1 MYQYTCDVKD
11 PQRYSQVCLNDQQ
24 INEMTK
30 SLLGETL
37 QSCSKAGLNPFRALN
52 PIPDANSPFWKK
64 KLSVGALPKK
74 PKTTTRGP
82 GRPKKSTAED
92 LLKLDDESKVELDSL
107 GHLFMQLIDADSSQV
122 DAETSHA
129 DAIEAIHVSFDSEPL
144 VSQKTRWVIWK
155 VKFPHPLAYLDPNF
169 LLKKRQHE
177 ARRQTRSGGSQDLI
191 SGFPN
196 TPAPRNRHHEKMPPS
211 SGDSSGTQMPVFKV
225 APGGMA
231 KVDKKHKLGGS

>member
-11 PQRYSQVCLNDQQ
+11 PQRYSQLCLNDQQ

-37 QSCSKAGLNPFRALN
+37 QSCSKVGMNPFRALN
-52 PIPDANSPFWKK
+52 PIPDAKSPFWKK
-64 KLSVGALPKK
+64 KLPAAALPKK
-74 PKTTTRGP
+74 PKTTIGGP

-92 LLKLDDESKVELDSL
+92 LLKVDDESEVELDSL
-107 GHLFMQLIDADSSQV
+107 GHLFMQLIAADSSQGDV
-122 DAETSHA
+122 ETSHA
-129 DAIEAIHVSFDSEPL
+129 NAIEVIPVSFDSEPL
-144 VSQKTRWVIWK
+144 ARQKTRWVIRK
-155 VKFPHPLAYLDPNF
+155 VKFSHPLAYLDPNF
-169 LLKKRQHE
+169 LLKKQQHE

-196 TPAPRNRHHEKMPPS
+196 TPAPRKRNHEKTPPS
-211 SGDSSGTQMPVFKV
+211 SGDSSGTQMHVFKV

>member
-11 PQRYSQVCLNDQQ
+11 PQRYSQLCLNDQQ

-37 QSCSKAGLNPFRALN
+37 QSCSKVGMNPFRALN
-52 PIPDANSPFWKK
+52 PIPDAKSPFWKK
-64 KLSVGALPKK
+64 KLPAAALPKK
-74 PKTTTRGP
+74 PKTTTGGP

-92 LLKLDDESKVELDSL
+92 LLKVDDESE
-107 GHLFMQLIDADSSQV
+107 
-122 DAETSHA
+122 
-129 DAIEAIHVSFDSEPL
+129 
-144 VSQKTRWVIWK
+144 
-155 VKFPHPLAYLDPNF
+155 
-169 LLKKRQHE
+169 QHE

-196 TPAPRNRHHEKMPPS
+196 TPAPRKRNHEKTPPS
-211 SGDSSGTQMPVFKV
+211 SGDSSGTQMHVFKV

>member
-11 PQRYSQVCLNDQQ
+11 PQRYSQLCLNDQQ

-37 QSCSKAGLNPFRALN
+37 QSCSKVGMNPFRALN
-52 PIPDANSPFWKK
+52 PIPDAKSPFWKK
-64 KLSVGALPKK
+64 KLPAAALPKK
-74 PKTTTRGP
+74 PKTTTGGP

-92 LLKLDDESKVELDSL
+92 LLKVDDESEVELDSL
-107 GHLFMQLIDADSSQV
+107 GHLFMQLIAADSSQGDV
-122 DAETSHA
+122 ETSHA
-129 DAIEAIHVSFDSEPL
+129 NAIE
-144 VSQKTRWVIWK
+144 
-155 VKFPHPLAYLDPNF
+155 
-169 LLKKRQHE
+169 QHE

-196 TPAPRNRHHEKMPPS
+196 TPAPRKRNHEKTPPS
-211 SGDSSGTQMPVFKV
+211 SGDSSGTQMHVFKV